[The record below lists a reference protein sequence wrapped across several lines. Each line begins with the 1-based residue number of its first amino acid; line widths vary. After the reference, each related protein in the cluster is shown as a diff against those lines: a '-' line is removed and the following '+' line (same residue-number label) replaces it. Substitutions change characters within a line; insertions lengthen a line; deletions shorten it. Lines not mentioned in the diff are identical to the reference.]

1 MRGHRQGADAVTDID
16 TLNRHPLP
24 LAHLMGIE
32 FREARRERVIAE
44 MTVRP
49 DLCTAGE
56 RAHGG
61 ALMALADT
69 TAAMGTAISLPD
81 GATGTT
87 TIESKTNFVGGA
99 ALGTKL
105 VAIAVPLHRGR
116 QTQVWQTRIE
126 TEAGKLVAV
135 VSQTQMVL
143 YPRP

>member
-1 MRGHRQGADAVTDID
+1 MTDLD

-24 LAHLMGIE
+24 LARLLGIQ
-32 FREARRERVIAE
+32 FREAGRERVSAE
-44 MTVRP
+44 MTVREE
-49 DLCTAGE
+49 LCTAGE
-56 RAHGG
+56 RVHGG

-99 ALGTKL
+99 ALGVKL
-105 VAIAVPLHRGR
+105 VAIATPIHRGR

-143 YPRP
+143 YPRA

>member
-1 MRGHRQGADAVTDID
+1 MDVE
-16 TLNRHPLP
+16 TLNQNPLP
-24 LAHLMGIE
+24 LAALLGIR
-32 FREARRERVIAE
+32 FREAGRDRVIAE
-44 MTVRP
+44 MIVRA

-61 ALMALADT
+61 ALMALADN
-69 TAAMGTAISLPD
+69 TAATGTAISLPE

-99 ALGTKL
+99 VLGTRL
-105 VAIAVPLHRGR
+105 IATATPIHRGR

-126 TEAGKLVAV
+126 TEDERLLAV

-143 YPRP
+143 YPKT